1 MCNLIDMLDIKESKF
16 NMVRLRLKDNRFKSK
31 FLFLLLDYMYNQGY
45 TFDMQTGMSNI
56 KNLQMDDYLNIQIPL
71 VERKIQEK
79 IVLLFQDIYLT
90 NSEENQFLG
99 DLFEGFLDQGIK
111 QNEGQFFTPMPI

>member
-16 NMVRLRLKDNRFKSK
+16 NKVRLRLKDNRFKSK